1 MSKGEDMTASPQLD
15 PTPASIADP
24 RETIISSEDLGM
36 VFAAGSVVALQEVNF
51 EIKRGEFISLIG
63 PSGCGKSTL
72 LRIVAGL
79 LTPTGGTLSVKGEPV
94 TRPRPDIGMMFQKPT
109 LLPWKS
115 VMDNVMLP
123 KTLGGRVTKEDKEK
137 AVALLHLVG
146 LEGFEF
152 SFPGQLS
159 GGMQQRVALARL
171 LNTGAEILLLDEPF
185 GALDEFTRERLN
197 VELLRIQRE
206 VKATILFV
214 THNIQEAVFL
224 ADDVFV
230 MTPRP
235 GRLTEI
241 VDVGLPRPREIA
253 MMKDADF
260 NQRVFEVRDIL
271 GGTI

>member
-1 MSKGEDMTASPQLD
+1 
-15 PTPASIADP
+15 
-24 RETIISSEDLGM
+24 
-36 VFAAGSVVALQEVNF
+36 
-51 EIKRGEFISLIG
+51 
-63 PSGCGKSTL
+63 
-72 LRIVAGL
+72 
-79 LTPTGGTLSVKGEPV
+79 
-94 TRPRPDIGMMFQKPT
+94 
-109 LLPWKS
+109 
-115 VMDNVMLP
+115 
-123 KTLGGRVTKEDKEK
+123 
-137 AVALLHLVG
+137 
-146 LEGFEF
+146 
-152 SFPGQLS
+152 
-159 GGMQQRVALARL
+159 MQQRVALARL

>member
-1 MSKGEDMTASPQLD
+1 MNALPQVQ
-15 PTPASIADP
+15 TP
-24 RETIISSEDLGM
+24 REGPAAGVASSEAIIASKAVGKI
-36 VFAAGSVVALQEVNF
+36 FGETVVALEDINAT
-51 EIKRGEFISLIG
+51 IRRGEFVSLIG
-63 PSGCGKSTL
+63 PSGCGKSTF
-72 LRIVAGL
+72 LRLVAGL
-79 LTPTGGTLSVKGEPV
+79 TFPTSGTLDVLGQPMAG
-94 TRPRPDIGMMFQKPT
+94 PRPEIGMMFQKPT
-109 LLPWKS
+109 LLAWKS
-115 VMDNVMLP
+115 VFENVMLP
-123 KTLGGRVTKEDKEK
+123 VTLAKKGRTSKADREK
-137 AVALLHLVG
+137 AIDLLHLVG

-152 SFPGQLS
+152 SYPSQLS

-224 ADDVFV
+224 ADKVFV

-235 GRLTEI
+235 GRLAEV
-241 VDVGLPRPREIA
+241 VDVDLPRPREIEL
-253 MMKDADF
+253 MKDDTF
-260 NQRVFEVRDIL
+260 NRRVFEIRDIL

>member
-1 MSKGEDMTASPQLD
+1 MTSEPEIASTL
-15 PTPASIADP
+15 ASVVDP
-24 RETIISSEDLGM
+24 RETIITAQDLGM
-36 VFAAGSVVALQEVNF
+36 VFAAGSVVALEDVKF
-51 EIKRGEFISLIG
+51 EIKRGNFISLIG

-79 LTPTGGTLSVKGEPV
+79 LEPTGGTLSVKGERV
-94 TRPRPDIGMMFQKPT
+94 TGPRPDIGMMFQKPT

-123 KTLGGRVTKEDKEK
+123 KTLGGRVTKADKEE

-235 GRLTEI
+235 GRLAEI
-241 VDVGLPRPREIA
+241 IGVDLPRPRDIS
-253 MMKDADF
+253 MTKDANF